1 MLIDTSK
8 PYPITTEGPSRCVP
22 IVPWGSIEPHGEH
35 LPYIT
40 DSILA
45 GNIAI
50 DSATKSSKTCLLL
63 TPVSMGSQNPGQFDK
78 PMCIHFSQDTQ
89 KAVLSDIVAS
99 LRRHGF
105 TRLVVI
111 NGHNG
116 NSFKGI
122 VRDLEF
128 KYPDFKIYVCNYLDV
143 VEKMKP
149 SDTIP
154 FPEIDDHAGFTET
167 SLMMH
172 YAPTLMDLSRSAS
185 GVPDKTN
192 YALSTMWTPREWDQ
206 YSINTRIGDASMA
219 SASYGEEIADFVT
232 TEIARDLESIAW
244 M

>member
-1 MLIDTSK
+1 MLIDTRTT
-8 PYPITTEGPSRCVP
+8 YPVECGSHSNCIPM
-22 IVPWGSIEPHGEH
+22 IAWGSIEPHGEQ
-35 LPYIT
+35 LPYLT
-40 DSILA
+40 DTILA

-50 DSATKSSKTCLLL
+50 DSAEKSESRCLLL
-63 TPVSMGSQNPGQFDK
+63 PSVSMGSQNPGQWDK
-78 PMCIHFSQDTQ
+78 TMCIHFSQETQ
-89 KAVLSDIVAS
+89 KSFLSDIVSS
-99 LRRHGF
+99 LEIQGF
-105 TRLVVI
+105 DKLVIV

-122 VRDLEF
+122 VRDIEF
-128 KYPDFKIYVCNYLDV
+128 SHPRFKIYICNYLDA

-154 FPEIDDHAGFTET
+154 FPDTDDHAGFTET

-172 YAPTLMDLSRSAS
+172 YAPMLMDFSRSAS

-192 YALSTMWTPREWDQ
+192 YALSTMWTPREWDK
-206 YSINTRIGDASMA
+206 YSMNTRIGDASMA